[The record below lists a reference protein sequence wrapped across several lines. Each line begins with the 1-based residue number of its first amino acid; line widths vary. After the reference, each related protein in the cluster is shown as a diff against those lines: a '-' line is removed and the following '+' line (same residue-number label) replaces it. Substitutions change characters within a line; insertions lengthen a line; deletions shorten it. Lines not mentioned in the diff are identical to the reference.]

1 MEQTWRNLLFAHWP
15 MDAEALRPHIP
26 PGVTLD
32 TFDGQAWLGV
42 TPFHLTG
49 LRVRGLP
56 PVPGTSAFYEI
67 NVRTYVVGGG
77 LPGIAFLS
85 LDADN
90 LFDVLAARALYHLPY
105 FHARMAFAFRDRR
118 IHYAGAARPSGGG
131 PGQFAATYRPI
142 SPAYEAAPGTLAHWL
157 TARYRLFTTGPGGR
171 LHRGEIGTRP
181 GPCKTPRAISTPAP
195 WSPPTARPRPRA
207 NRCCIMCAGSDAL
220 LAAGSG
226 RLRRPLERRSS
237 IRGIGALSHA
247 WPWTGRAPT

>member
-1 MEQTWRNLLFAHWP
+1 MSVYAPALLDDNPPPPGPWIMEQTWRSLLFAHWP
-15 MDAEALRPHIP
+15 VDADALRPHIP

-32 TFDGQAWLGV
+32 TFKGQAWLGV

-105 FHARMAFAFRDRR
+105 FHARMAFAFHAGR
-118 IHYAGAARPSGGG
+118 IHYAGRRAHPGGG
-131 PGQFAATYRPI
+131 PGRFTALYRPV
-142 SPAYEAAPGTLAHWL
+142 SPVYEAAPGTLAHWL

-171 LHRGEIGTRP
+171 LHRGEIRH
-181 GPCKTPRAISTPAP
+181 AP
-195 WSPPTARPRPRA
+195 WPLQDAAGRLDARALVAADGAPPPTGAPLLHYVRRLKTRFWPLVA
-207 NRCCIMCAGSDAL
+207 VESGAG
-220 LAAGSG
+220 
-226 RLRRPLERRSS
+226 
-237 IRGIGALSHA
+237 
-247 WPWTGRAPT
+247 